1 MRTVY
6 INEFGIRPWESSH
19 PTTDAKFTTTT
30 LVDHDFTSVWG
41 SWCTLMGALSKDWP
55 IKRQWYSSTN
65 SEFNSLTEEYLFK
78 KDIAKTLKNGDLC
91 KKNKNNNVYST
102 IKILPSNPWKIEN
115 LAFEGS
121 HDTLLVIQKTET
133 SIEEFWSSMTVFE
146 SHITPENISVFLESQ
161 ASTLLCRFYDTE
173 THAAAQFIYQTCR
186 ENKIILE
193 KIKSFFPSISVTDV
207 HHYINGTKTMNALT
221 QN

>member
-6 INEFGIRPWESSH
+6 INEFGIRPWESPH
-19 PTTDAKFTTTT
+19 PMSDAKFTTTT

-41 SWCTLMGALSKDWP
+41 AWCTLMDTLSKDWP

-91 KKNKNNNVYST
+91 KKNESNNIYST
-102 IKILPSNPWKIEN
+102 IKIMPSNPWEIEN
-115 LAFEGS
+115 LALEGS
-121 HDTLLVIQKTET
+121 HDTILVIQKTET
-133 SIEEFWSSMTVFE
+133 SIEELWSNMAILE
-146 SHITPENISVFLESQ
+146 SRITPQSISILLESQ
-161 ASTLLCRFYDTE
+161 ASILLCRFYDTE
-173 THAAAQFIYQTCR
+173 THAAAQLIYETTY

-193 KIKSFFPSISVTDV
+193 QAKNYFNEINTSDI
-207 HHYINGTKTMNALT
+207 HHYINGTQKS
-221 QN
+221 